1 MPSTHGPSEEGK
13 DFQRV
18 VEYARVH
25 TPIHRKVWLPC
36 PAPAHSRRFVSSGFL
51 LPLAS
56 LTALALM
63 LSSLSLL
70 SLALQGRLRLAAEQQ
85 LLQSE
90 DLVASIA
97 QDLVARVQLNH
108 ECLLFRPLGRWMDG
122 GCASPTELASLQTGI
137 FQDQRWQ
144 LVRWEPDPS
153 RTASSAATA
162 MDLQVELQP
171 RGSSPALR
179 AAFSLRLTGEP
190 AQVTDLRLLGWVGR
204 A

>member
-1 MPSTHGPSEEGK
+1 MLGNGASP
-13 DFQRV
+13 
-18 VEYARVH
+18 ARW
-25 TPIHRKVWLPC
+25 RG
-36 PAPAHSRRFVSSGFL
+36 SSGFL

-70 SLALQGRLRLAAEQQ
+70 SLALQGRLRLAAEQH

-90 DLVASIA
+90 DLVTSIA
-97 QDLVARVQLNH
+97 QDLVARVQLQH
-108 ECLLFRPLGRWMDG
+108 ACLLSLPFGRWMEG
-122 GCASPTELASLQTGI
+122 GCVTATELAALQSGVLH
-137 FQDQRWQ
+137 DQRWQ
-144 LVRWEPDPS
+144 LVRWEPDLT
-153 RTASSAATA
+153 RTASSAAKA

-179 AAFSLRLTGEP
+179 AAFSLRLMGEP

-204 A
+204 V